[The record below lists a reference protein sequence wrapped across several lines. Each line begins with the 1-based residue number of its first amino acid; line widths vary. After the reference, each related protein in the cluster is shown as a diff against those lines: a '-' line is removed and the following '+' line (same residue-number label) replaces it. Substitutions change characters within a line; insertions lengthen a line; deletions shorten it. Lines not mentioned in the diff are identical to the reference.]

1 VPKVHLSYSS
11 PALQRRCR
19 GFARALAF
27 VLGEELKS
35 LRAHPRYA
43 QWRTWNGARP
53 ASLGLFICSDQEIRT
68 YNRDYRKMDKATDVL
83 SFPAHEASPEPAP
96 GMAGYLGDLII
107 SLETVER
114 AATRVRRPLT
124 DEFVEVFVHGVLH
137 LLGFDHLVGK
147 GVSRSDAKEM
157 KSLQAELF
165 KKLRAPI
172 KKRYGSF
179 VQKP

>member
-1 VPKVHLSYSS
+1 MPKVHLSFSS

-19 GFARALAF
+19 GFAAALSF

-35 LRAHPRYA
+35 LREHPRYA
-43 QWRTWNGARP
+43 KWQSWGDARP
-53 ASLGLFICSDQEIRT
+53 ASLGLLICGDEEIRT

-83 SFPAHEASPEPAP
+83 SFPAHEASAEPAP
-96 GMAGYLGDLII
+96 GMEGYLGDLII

-114 AATRVRRPLT
+114 AAVRVKRPLT

-147 GVSRSDAKEM
+147 GVTKRDAVEM

-179 VQKP
+179 VQKR